1 MYQNVS
7 QYHMLYVSPG
17 TGSEQAL
24 EARTPSTAEPWMRDK
39 LFTVPKITVSK
50 LFVRKPESAE
60 GLSNTLYFT
69 EPVYN
74 NIFMWRW

>member
-7 QYHMLYVSPG
+7 QYHISYVSPG

-24 EARTPSTAEPWMRDK
+24 EARTPTTAEPCMRDK
-39 LFTVPKITVSK
+39 LLTAPKIAVST
-50 LFVRKPESAE
+50 LFVRKPESDE

-69 EPVYN
+69 EPAYN
-74 NIFMWRW
+74 NIFM